1 VPDVII
7 QVAETHPPK
16 AGKKLG
22 TVKTA
27 TGESF
32 GIWPDKLASLQ
43 VGGRY
48 QIEFD
53 ENEFNG
59 RTYRK
64 ITKVHPAEAAEPSA
78 APTCDSEQ
86 QFVSA
91 LLNGAIAAGKLP
103 GGVLCLE
110 HHGAAYHAAFG
121 DRAVVPAR
129 EPMTPTTAALVS
141 EAKRVAP
148 ELEATAA

>member
-1 VPDVII
+1 MII

-32 GIWPDKLASLQ
+32 GIWPDKLSGLQ

-48 QIEFD
+48 EIEFD

-64 ITKVHPAEAAEPSA
+64 ITKALPVGTPSNTGTSPSDAEW
-78 APTCDSEQ
+78 
-86 QFVSA
+86 QFVCS
-91 LLNGAIAAGKLP
+91 LLNAAIAAGKLQIQT
-103 GGVLCLE
+103 
-110 HHGAAYHAAFG
+110 
-121 DRAVVPAR
+121 D
-129 EPMTPTTAALVS
+129 ALV
-141 EAKRVAP
+141 AAINTTR
-148 ELEATAA
+148 TAWANTFGARS

>member
-1 VPDVII
+1 MQGDHRVGPQGIEALSATKAKSPMII

-22 TVKTA
+22 TVKTV

-32 GIWPDKLASLQ
+32 GIWPDKLAGVQ

-78 APTCDSEQ
+78 APTCNSEQ
-86 QFVSA
+86 QFVCS
-91 LLNGAIAAGKLP
+91 LLRAAIAAGNLQIQT
-103 GGVLCLE
+103 
-110 HHGAAYHAAFG
+110 
-121 DRAVVPAR
+121 D
-129 EPMTPTTAALVS
+129 ALV
-141 EAKRVAP
+141 AAIK
-148 ELEATAA
+148 TARAAWAQTFGVSL

>member
-1 VPDVII
+1 VPRVII
-7 QVAETHPPK
+7 QIAETHPPK

-32 GIWPDKLASLQ
+32 GIWPDKLSGVQ

-53 ENEFNG
+53 ESEFNG

-64 ITKVHPAEAAEPSA
+64 ITKVQAADATPAASTARSA
-78 APTCDSEQ
+78 DGEQ

-91 LLNGAIAAGKLP
+91 LLNGAIAAGKLQIQT
-103 GGVLCLE
+103 
-110 HHGAAYHAAFG
+110 
-121 DRAVVPAR
+121 D
-129 EPMTPTTAALVS
+129 ALVS
-141 EAKRVAP
+141 AIR
-148 ELEATAA
+148 TARAAWAQTFGASP